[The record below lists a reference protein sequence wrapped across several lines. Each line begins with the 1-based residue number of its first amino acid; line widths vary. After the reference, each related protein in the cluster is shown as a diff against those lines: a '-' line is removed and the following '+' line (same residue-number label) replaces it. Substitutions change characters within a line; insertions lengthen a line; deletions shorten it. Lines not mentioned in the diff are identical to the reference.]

1 MKFIVTKKN
10 VSLTDT
16 KKPCEEAREE
26 ALTALD
32 YRTVSSLK
40 EAESKIWF
48 KDWYN
53 GGENHREENGM
64 IVCEK
69 KEKVHKWIVEFNSLE
84 ELINFQS
91 KYGDILI
98 SDSSPF
104 VGVSKE
110 IKLLGV

>member
-10 VSLTDT
+10 VSLTET
-16 KKPCEEAREE
+16 NKPCEEAKEE

-32 YRTVSSLK
+32 YRTVPTLK
-40 EAESKIWF
+40 EAEGKIWF

-53 GGENHREENGM
+53 SGINHREENGM

-69 KEKVHKWIVEFNSLE
+69 KEKVLKWIVEFNTLE
-84 ELINFQS
+84 EFIAFQS

-98 SDSSPF
+98 SDSSAF
-104 VGVSKE
+104 VEVSKE
-110 IKLLGV
+110 LKLMA